1 MNTSKK
7 LTAERIEEIKNF
19 PISFDNDIPEFTD
32 EELKEFKPINQ
43 KYYNITH
50 KKQCISIKIDI
61 DVLEALKSKGKGYQ
75 TRINNILREAVISGH
90 Y

>member
-32 EELKEFKPINQ
+32 EELNEFKPINQ
-43 KYYNITH
+43 KYYNITP

>member
-19 PISFDNDIPEFTD
+19 PISFDDDIPEFTD
-32 EELKEFKPINQ
+32 EELNEFKPINQ
-43 KYYNITH
+43 KYYNITP

>member
-43 KYYNITH
+43 KYYNITP